1 MNRADFTFDEY
12 QANVLRTAN
21 QKLDWSQTVEN
32 CLLGLIGELGE
43 ILQDL
48 NPINQPM
55 FESLINYGGL
65 AELIKKYKFHGKIVK
80 LEDYPADMSMRLS
93 LKRALNDEVFFVV
106 KETANLSKELG
117 DVMYYLVWLID
128 TLGYDASEVAQA
140 NVEKLR
146 KRYADGFS
154 IEASLNRKD

>member
-1 MNRADFTFDEY
+1 MNRVDFTFDEY

-32 CLLGLIGELGE
+32 SLLGLIGELGE
-43 ILQDL
+43 IIEAFSPNENILFEQL
-48 NPINQPM
+48 IAFGKIAEIVKKHKYHGKLINAADYPSEVY
-55 FESLINYGGL
+55 ESLMMLVNEECSFNIQETVNL
-65 AELIKKYKFHGKIVK
+65 KK
-80 LEDYPADMSMRLS
+80 EM
-93 LKRALNDEVFFVV
+93 
-106 KETANLSKELG
+106 G
-117 DVMYYLVWLID
+117 DLLYYHTWLVD